1 MTKTIKI
8 IFTLSI
14 LLNLT
19 LMGFVGADYYKRS
32 KHHKPPFMMDKNIHD
47 IVKKLKPSREEMKQR
62 MREARENRE
71 ALKSIIQAKEFDL
84 SAYQSAMDKI
94 MNQKDKMARARVDK
108 MGETLSQLS
117 QEDRIALSNH
127 MIKKLSGQERG
138 GRPPH
143 KDKRQKP
150 SRPMER

>member
-19 LMGFVGADYYKRS
+19 LVGFVGADYYKKS
-32 KHHKPPFMMDKNIHD
+32 EHHRMPFVMDENTHEL
-47 IVKKLKPSREEMKQR
+47 VKKLKPSREEMKQR
-62 MREARENRE
+62 MKEARESRKV
-71 ALKSIIQAKEFDL
+71 LKSIIQAKEFDL
-84 SAYQSAMDKI
+84 NAYQNAMNKI
-94 MNQKDKMARARVDK
+94 MDQKDEMARARVNK

-117 QEDRIALSNH
+117 QEDRISLSNH

-138 GRPPH
+138 GRPH
-143 KDKRQKP
+143 KDKRQKH
-150 SRPMER
+150 SKSVER